1 MFFYIFLCKAALP
14 PENSSRV
21 ILEDPTI
28 INKMHMKTSYD
39 DIQVDNKEAK
49 KRISEILNKININ
62 KKDQMLKI
70 ASFYFNEL
78 RDYVKEE
85 LHPFLIHFTTL
96 ICIIVYNDYNEKDFK
111 AYQPELLFNM
121 ICFGKFLEMSKENE
135 DIKKIVQDVFI
146 KFVTNKVKISKNL
159 LNLKMKEKEM
169 KSVISKSFNKEDAT
183 DLIILRDIKIQFME
197 GLKSSTLGDFLSSAT
212 FEQLFVFFL
221 YFKWRYFYNYIG
233 SYSADTSYHNSRQMI
248 CIVNG
253 DFLVGTIKQEIKSLS
268 SDVNAKFTDQHYI
281 KVFKNPNGFD
291 EIFDFEKNISNFQ
304 NKPEDPNFPLVF
316 LQLLCEESD
325 VIFIKALYDFLK
337 EKTTEQYH
345 KYISA
350 VLCLNALC
358 LREETLIKNNIPR
371 IIMEFLFLADVLKTE
386 SEKTEKIE
394 IIKKLRKERIDSYKQ
409 IFDTKKIEYVKTQD
423 GDYLDCHKVP
433 KITILMEIYCFVEL
447 FSNDSFKTFLDKRI
461 NEKTKITA
469 KDSKIKESYLK
480 HIFEQEILTLPSEE
494 LKLLFCS
501 SAPESPNTDSESKK

>member
-28 INKMHMKTSYD
+28 TNEIRMRILYN
-39 DIQVDNKEAK
+39 DIRADNKEAK

-62 KKDQMLKI
+62 KKEQLLKI
-70 ASFYFNEL
+70 ASFYFNEIK
-78 RDYVKEE
+78 DYIKEE

-96 ICIIVYNDYNEKDFK
+96 ICIIVYNDFNEKDFK

-135 DIKKIVQDVFI
+135 DIKKIVTNVFLD
-146 KFVTNKVKISKNL
+146 FVTNKVKISKNL

-197 GLKSSTLGDFLSSAT
+197 GVKSSTLGDFLSSAT

-268 SDVNAKFTDQHYI
+268 SDVNAEFTDQHYI
-281 KVFKNPNGFD
+281 EVLKFISEKFVAKVLKNPNGFD

-316 LQLLCEESD
+316 LQLLCEDSD
-325 VIFIKALYDFLK
+325 VIFIKTLYDFLK

-350 VLCLNALC
+350 VLCLKALC
-358 LREETLIKNNIPR
+358 LRE
-371 IIMEFLFLADVLKTE
+371 A
-386 SEKTEKIE
+386 
-394 IIKKLRKERIDSYKQ
+394 
-409 IFDTKKIEYVKTQD
+409 
-423 GDYLDCHKVP
+423 
-433 KITILMEIYCFVEL
+433 
-447 FSNDSFKTFLDKRI
+447 
-461 NEKTKITA
+461 
-469 KDSKIKESYLK
+469 
-480 HIFEQEILTLPSEE
+480 
-494 LKLLFCS
+494 
-501 SAPESPNTDSESKK
+501 